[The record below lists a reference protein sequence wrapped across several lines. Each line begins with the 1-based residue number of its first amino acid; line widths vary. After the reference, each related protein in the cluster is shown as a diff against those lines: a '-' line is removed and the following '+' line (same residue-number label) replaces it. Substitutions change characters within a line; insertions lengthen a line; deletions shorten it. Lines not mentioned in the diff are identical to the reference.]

1 MRTKHKEFTAMIVG
15 KLEAEEKQ
23 WRADAERKW
32 RLCNEYFDYI
42 AKFIPFFDRNEFKG
56 NLYANFTDQFVQK
69 FEGQFPPS
77 LSVRKMFDLLEV
89 DTAKIDFLV
98 REIEAIKLEIDY
110 NTGAPAETP
119 DFNIYTKSEAEN
131 KLYAY
136 LQKAADVI
144 QEGEGFGIKVY
155 PADVCRA
162 FSGFLGFDFE
172 QNKLVPNVS
181 RVLNSERALY

>member
-15 KLEAEEKQ
+15 KLESEERK
-23 WRADAERKW
+23 WKADVERKW

-77 LSVRKMFDLLEV
+77 LSVRKMFELLEV

-98 REIEAIKLEIDY
+98 REIEAIKLEIDF

-136 LQKAADVI
+136 LQKTADVI
-144 QEGEGFGIKVY
+144 QEGEAFGIKVY

-181 RVLNSERALY
+181 RVLGNERASY